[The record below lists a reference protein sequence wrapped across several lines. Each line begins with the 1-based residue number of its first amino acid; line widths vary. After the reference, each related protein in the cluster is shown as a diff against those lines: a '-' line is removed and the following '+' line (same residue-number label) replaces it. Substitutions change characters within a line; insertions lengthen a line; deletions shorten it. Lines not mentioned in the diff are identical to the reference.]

1 MDGLKVRI
9 RAVLDAAQPV
19 TVECSMTDFDG
30 QTHLFRGPVTL
41 FSSESSPLIPG
52 DGIIRCTVRQETAQY
67 AEISTALPDGIESTM
82 GVNSF
87 RVHRSELTDNA

>member
-19 TVECSMTDFDG
+19 TVECCMTDFDG

-41 FSSESSPLIPG
+41 FSSELSPLIPG
-52 DGIIRCTVRQETAQY
+52 DGIIRCTVRRETALF

-87 RVHRSELTDNA
+87 RVHRSDLTDNA